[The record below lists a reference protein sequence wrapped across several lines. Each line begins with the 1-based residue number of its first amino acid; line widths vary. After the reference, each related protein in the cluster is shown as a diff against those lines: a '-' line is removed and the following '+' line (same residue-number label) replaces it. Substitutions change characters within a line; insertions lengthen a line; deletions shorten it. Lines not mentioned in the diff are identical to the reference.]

1 MTAAYLVKQEK
12 FEGPLELLLDLI
24 EKEKLSITEISLS
37 GVADE
42 YIAHIRTL
50 ANIDPEEL
58 AEFLVVAAQ
67 LMLIKS
73 RSLLPSL
80 ELSPEEEGSIEELEQ
95 RMREYQ
101 KIRELARELKK
112 LEVLKNHIL
121 VREAFYGQ
129 NPIFYP
135 PPSFSPNILR
145 VSFAAFL
152 AALPKIEK
160 LAEEKIK
167 KIISLEEKISHI
179 RSFLSDRLERAFSE
193 IIKGAAGKVDII
205 VSFLAILELAKQK
218 FVDIRQEK
226 LFEDIKI
233 RKII

>member
-1 MTAAYLVKQEK
+1 MAFEIKQEK

-37 GVADE
+37 RVANE

-50 ANIDPEEL
+50 VNIDPEEL

-80 ELSPEEEGSIEELEQ
+80 ELSAEEEGSIEELEN
-95 RMREYQ
+95 RLAEYQ

-112 LEVLKNHIL
+112 LEMRGNHIL
-121 VREAFYGQ
+121 VREAFWDQ
-129 NPIFYP
+129 DPIFYP
-135 PPSFSPNILR
+135 PPKFSIENLKA
-145 VSFAAFL
+145 SFAAFL

-160 LAEEKIK
+160 LVEEKIR
-167 KIISLEEKISHI
+167 KIISLEEKISYI
-179 RSFLSDRLERAFSE
+179 RSFLSDKLEQAFSE
-193 IIKGAAGKVDII
+193 IIKGSKGKVDVI

-218 FVDIRQEK
+218 FIDLDQEK
-226 LFEDIKI
+226 LFEDIRI
-233 RKII
+233 RRVD